1 MCKELYIELYCQET
15 RIIKMEIHI
24 YIMTE
29 RDGKERKY
37 IWELARKEGSLALQ
51 STQKEGNEREFKRP

>member
-1 MCKELYIELYCQET
+1 MCKELCVELYCQET

-29 RDGKERKY
+29 KDKKEKIY
-37 IWELARKEGSLALQ
+37 LGISTKETKLGFA
-51 STQKEGNEREFKRP
+51 EHP